1 MIPKAEQ
8 QRTDELLDNILKFWR
23 HVFGGE
29 RDLLQIFTAKRDSD
43 GTIDRATI
51 KFEFFAYPKK
61 AEAAAKW
68 ALEKSEE
75 GREVYQCSHLLT
87 EPRRVKENA
96 AAVHSLWGDL
106 DGAEVPN
113 GELKPTAVVESSP
126 GRYHAYWRLTD
137 AIPADIAEQ
146 LNRRLAHKIDA
157 DPSGFDR
164 TQLLRV
170 PETTNYKY
178 PDHPRVRILETE
190 GSRAYPP
197 KQLEEILPT
206 FEEPEAAHEPADDSE
221 EPPVVLDAEA
231 LKEWRGE
238 KPKLKDDGKID
249 RSASLLK
256 IGRVLFDAGA
266 TGSTVVQALRE
277 RDEALGWECY
287 TGRSDGD
294 KQYQNIVDVLER
306 EGRRAKIKVGGKS
319 VSSED
324 DKKSS
329 SKGEGKPN
337 QIDLANRYIAREP
350 DVAYG
355 VGSWRRYGQGVWAEI
370 DVVEVEKGVLG
381 VLKEAIPEGIT
392 PSSVLLS
399 SVVNLLRV
407 EVHIPSY
414 MWADSERGIIVCQNG
429 TLEIGGRNFR
439 EHRRDDYALFS
450 VAFDYDPDA
459 KAEIWEAAFKE
470 RLGDSWTFLQE
481 YAGYSLTTR
490 TDLEAS
496 AFLVGPPG
504 CGKSTFIEGLETV
517 AGDQAGT
524 LSLSDIERSHYALS
538 NIPGKTLLT
547 ATEAPNAYLKST
559 AILDAIVSG
568 EMIQIEKKYQHPE
581 RVRPVAKILWAMNEL
596 PQIRNPNAGIFRR
609 AQIVPFPEVER
620 RRNPLVKEFIKSEG
634 AGILNWALDGLDR
647 LNAQRWFS
655 ISDDMSEA
663 TEGFKAGN
671 DIPQTFVDECC
682 KVEPDVR
689 EESNLLYTKYRE
701 WCLDNGYKPLAS
713 NRMKVE
719 WERLGFKHKKIRG
732 RPYYDGVQLIEAP
745 RFIP

>member
-1 MIPKAEQ
+1 MVAQPEI
-8 QRTDELLDNILKFWR
+8 DNILKFWR
-23 HVFGGE
+23 HIYGGQ
-29 RDLLQIFTAKRDSD
+29 RDLLQIFTAKRGSD
-43 GTIDRATI
+43 GTLDQATI
-51 KFEFFAYPKK
+51 KPNFFAYPKK

-68 ALEKSEE
+68 ALEESEE

-87 EPRRVKENA
+87 EPCRVKENA
-96 AAVHSLWGDL
+96 AAVHCLWGDL

-190 GSRAYPP
+190 GSRTYPP

-231 LKEWRGE
+231 LKAWRGE

-277 RDEALGWECY
+277 RDEALWWECY

-329 SKGEGKPN
+329 SKSEGKPN
-337 QIDLANRYIAREP
+337 QIDLANR
-350 DVAYG
+350 
-355 VGSWRRYGQGVWAEI
+355 
-370 DVVEVEKGVLG
+370 
-381 VLKEAIPEGIT
+381 
-392 PSSVLLS
+392 
-399 SVVNLLRV
+399 LRV

-429 TLEIGGRNFR
+429 TLEIEGRNFR

-450 VAFDYDPDA
+450 AAFDYDPDA
-459 KAEIWEAAFKE
+459 KAEIWEEAFKE
-470 RLGDSWTFLQE
+470 RLGDSWTFLQD

-496 AFLVGPPG
+496 AFLVGPTG
-504 CGKSTFIEGLETV
+504 CGKSTFIEGLEMV

-524 LSLSDIERSHYALS
+524 LSLADIERSHYALA

-663 TEGFKAGN
+663 TEVFKAGN

-682 KVEPDVR
+682 KVEPGVR

-745 RFIP
+745 RFI

>member
-1 MIPKAEQ
+1 LQGARLVPYRLPELIAARRGDLVLVCAGEKD
-8 QRTDELLDNILKFWR
+8 TDCAREL
-23 HVFGGE
+23 G
-29 RDLLQIFTAKRDSD
+29 FTATTNPL
-43 GTIDRATI
+43 G
-51 KFEFFAYPKK
+51 EG
-61 AEAAAKW
+61 KW
-68 ALEKSEE
+68 REEYSEHFE
-75 GREVYQCSHLLT
+75 GR
-87 EPRRVKENA
+87 P
-96 AAVHSLWGDL
+96 AAVIAHNDTPGRKHADDVAQSLYGK
-106 DGAEVPN
+106 AASV
-113 GELKPTAVVESSP
+113 KVVELP
-126 GRYHAYWRLTD
+126 GVPEDGGDFSDWAD
-137 AIPADIAEQ
+137 AGGTADK
-146 LNRRLAHKIDA
+146 LRRLIDEA
-157 DPSGFDR
+157 
-164 TQLLRV
+164 
-170 PETTNYKY
+170 PEWESTTM
-178 PDHPRVRILETE
+178 DE
-190 GSRAYPP
+190 GS
-197 KQLEEILPT
+197 
-206 FEEPEAAHEPADDSE
+206 
-221 EPPVVLDAEA
+221 
-231 LKEWRGE
+231 
-238 KPKLKDDGKID
+238 
-249 RSASLLK
+249 
-256 IGRVLFDAGA
+256 
-266 TGSTVVQALRE
+266 
-277 RDEALGWECY
+277 
-287 TGRSDGD
+287 
-294 KQYQNIVDVLER
+294 
-306 EGRRAKIKVGGKS
+306 
-319 VSSED
+319 
-324 DKKSS
+324 KKSS

-337 QIDLANRYIAREP
+337 QIDLVNRYIAREP

-381 VLKEAIPEGIT
+381 VLKEAIPEGIQ
-392 PSSVLLS
+392 PSKVLLS
-399 SVVNLLRV
+399 SVVTLVRV
-407 EVHIPSY
+407 EVQVPPHR
-414 MWADSERGIIVCQNG
+414 WADPERGIIVCQNG
-429 TLEIGGRNFR
+429 TLEIEGRNFR
-439 EHRRDDYALFS
+439 EHRREDYALYS

-459 KAEIWEAAFKE
+459 KARIWEEAFKK
-470 RLGDSWTFLQE
+470 RLGDSWDFLQE

-496 AFLVGPPG
+496 AFLVGPTG
-504 CGKSTFIEGLETV
+504 CGKSTFIEGLEMV

-524 LSLSDIERSHYALS
+524 LSLADIERSHYALS

-559 AILDAIVSG
+559 ATLDTIVSG

-609 AQIVPFPEVER
+609 AQIVPFPALKDKG
-620 RRNPLVKEFIKSEG
+620 NPLVKRAIKQEG
-634 AGILNWALDGLDR
+634 SGILNWALDGLDR

-682 KVEPDVR
+682 KVEPGVR

>member
-1 MIPKAEQ
+1 MSSAGGVKPEQRFSPSRPCPICGGHNQMQRGEGVRCYGFLSDDGEWAHCTRDEHAGSLERNAGSDAYPHKLTGDCKCGARHGLASGAERNGRRRKGQRGRIVATYDYRDEDGNLLYQTARFEPKDFR
-8 QRTDELLDNILKFWR
+8 QRRRNGRGRWEWNLQGIRLVLYRLPELIATPHDRLVL
-23 HVFGGE
+23 VCAGE
-29 RDLLQIFTAKRDSD
+29 KDADRAHELGFTATTNPL
-43 GTIDRATI
+43 G
-51 KFEFFAYPKK
+51 EG
-61 AEAAAKW
+61 KW
-68 ALEKSEE
+68 REEYSEHFE
-75 GREVYQCSHLLT
+75 GRT
-87 EPRRVKENA
+87 
-96 AAVHSLWGDL
+96 AAVIAHNDTKGAKHAEGVAESLYGKAASIKVVELPDVPEDGGDL
-106 DGAEVPN
+106 VD
-113 GELKPTAVVESSP
+113 
-126 GRYHAYWRLTD
+126 WTD
-137 AIPADIAEQ
+137 AGGNAEDLRQ
-146 LNRRLAHKIDA
+146 LIDE
-157 DPSGFDR
+157 
-164 TQLLRV
+164 T
-170 PETTNYKY
+170 PEWESTTM
-178 PDHPRVRILETE
+178 DE
-190 GSRAYPP
+190 
-197 KQLEEILPT
+197 
-206 FEEPEAAHEPADDSE
+206 
-221 EPPVVLDAEA
+221 
-231 LKEWRGE
+231 
-238 KPKLKDDGKID
+238 DG
-249 RSASLLK
+249 
-256 IGRVLFDAGA
+256 
-266 TGSTVVQALRE
+266 
-277 RDEALGWECY
+277 
-287 TGRSDGD
+287 
-294 KQYQNIVDVLER
+294 
-306 EGRRAKIKVGGKS
+306 
-319 VSSED
+319 
-324 DKKSS
+324 KKSS

-337 QIDLANRYIAREP
+337 QIDLVHRYIAREP

-429 TLEIGGRNFR
+429 TLEIEGRHFR
-439 EHRRDDYALFS
+439 EHRREDYALYS

-459 KAEIWEAAFKE
+459 KAVIWEEAFKE
-470 RLGDSWTFLQE
+470 RLGDSWNFLQE

-496 AFLVGPPG
+496 AFLVGPTG

-517 AGDQAGT
+517 AGSQAGT
-524 LSLSDIERSHYALS
+524 LSLADIERSHYALA

-547 ATEAPNAYLKST
+547 ATEAPNTYLKST
-559 AILDAIVSG
+559 ATLDTIVSG
-568 EMIQIEKKYQHPE
+568 EMIQIEKKYQNPE

-609 AQIVPFPEVER
+609 AQVVPFPALKDKQ
-620 RRNPLVKEFIKSEG
+620 NPLVKEFIKSEG
-634 AGILNWALDGLDR
+634 SGILNWALDGLDR

-682 KVEPDVR
+682 VIKPVAH
-689 EESNLLYTKYRE
+689 EESNLLYMKYRE

-732 RPYYDGVQLIEAP
+732 KPYYDGVQLIEAP